1 MNGRNSRNLKRVA
14 DSEPESWISPPQG
27 PRCDAEWIAC
37 APRQVR
43 EDFLNGL
50 SDQALL
56 ALPWL
61 WDFWALPHQKAPG
74 GDWRNWVIMG
84 GRGAGKTRAGAEWV
98 RLQVE
103 GAGPRDPGR
112 AARVALVGETLDQVR
127 EVMVFGESGILT
139 CSPPDRRPVWE
150 ATRKRLVWP
159 NGAVAQAFSAHAPE
173 ALRGP
178 QFDAAWA
185 DELGKWKKSEAA
197 WDQLQFAL
205 RLGGDPRC
213 VVTTTPRAE
222 GALRRVLALPSTVVS
237 RAPTQANRAFLA
249 ASFLREVEER
259 YGGSRL
265 GRQEL
270 EGLLLEDVE
279 GSLFPQA
286 LIERCRTRELPA
298 FSRVVVAVD
307 PAVSGHAGSDLCGI
321 VVVGAV
327 TEGPVSDWRAVVL
340 EDASLRAASPTDWAR
355 AAIAAMQRHGAERL
369 VAEVNQ
375 GGNLVAEVLR
385 QVDPLV
391 PVTAAHAV
399 KGKGAR
405 AEPAAALYEQGRVA
419 HLPGLGALEEQMA
432 LMTAQ
437 GFKGTGSPDRVD
449 ALVWALHELILGP
462 ARSHRSPRARV
473 L

>member
-1 MNGRNSRNLKRVA
+1 M
-14 DSEPESWISPPQG
+14 
-27 PRCDAEWIAC
+27 
-37 APRQVR
+37 R

-74 GDWRNWVIMG
+74 GNWRNWVIMG

-127 EVMVFGESGILT
+127 EVMVFGESGILA

-205 RLGGDPRC
+205 RLGDDPRC

-222 GALRRVLALPSTVVS
+222 GVLRRVLALPSTVVS

-279 GSLFPQA
+279 GTLFPQS
-286 LIERCRTRELPA
+286 LIEGCRTRELPA

-307 PAVSGHAGSDLCGI
+307 PAVSGHPGSDLCGI

-327 TEGPVSDWRAVVL
+327 TEGPVSDW
-340 EDASLRAASPTDWAR
+340 
-355 AAIAAMQRHGAERL
+355 
-369 VAEVNQ
+369 
-375 GGNLVAEVLR
+375 
-385 QVDPLV
+385 
-391 PVTAAHAV
+391 
-399 KGKGAR
+399 
-405 AEPAAALYEQGRVA
+405 
-419 HLPGLGALEEQMA
+419 
-432 LMTAQ
+432 
-437 GFKGTGSPDRVD
+437 
-449 ALVWALHELILGP
+449 
-462 ARSHRSPRARV
+462 
-473 L
+473 